1 MSISKE
7 EILTQTRQVLM
18 DLFELDENLLAPK
31 AKLYEDLDVDSID
44 AVDLM
49 IEIKKI
55 TGIQMQPEAFKEVQT
70 LQDVVDTIYQLS
82 Q

>member
-18 DLFELDENLLAPK
+18 DLFELDENLLEPS